1 MEKKFKPFFKWS
13 GGKSKEFDK
22 VVNWMPDGYDTYY
35 EPFVG
40 GGAVWLGLNPE
51 KAVVGDFYDEVTNF
65 YNILKIEGQSF
76 VDVCNQISE
85 TYNRLVKDNVTVSK
99 TKKEGKEQF
108 KPAADIYYGWRS
120 QHNLSGKEKAIRFFI
135 LRCLGYGGML
145 RFNSKGEFNVPFGY
159 YKTLKKL
166 SYPDGVTRLLNNTTI
181 QNQSWE
187 KTMETASKNDFA
199 FFDPPYTR
207 EFTEYS
213 SGNDFGLSEHK
224 KLADFFDS
232 KQCKCMIIIN
242 KDEFT
247 NKLYE
252 KYIKEE
258 YVFKYS
264 TKYRD
269 RLSDEDNTTY
279 HILATNY

>member
-1 MEKKFKPFFKWS
+1 MEKQFKPFFKWS
-13 GGKSKEFDK
+13 GGKSKEFGK
-22 VVNWMPDGYDTYY
+22 VVKWMPDNYDTYY

-40 GGAVWLGLNPE
+40 GGAIWLGLNPQ
-51 KAVVGDFYDEVTNF
+51 KAVIGDFYDEVSNF
-65 YNILKIEGQSF
+65 YNILKTEGQSF
-76 VDVCNQISE
+76 IDECNEISE
-85 TYNRLVKDNVTVSK
+85 TYNSLIKDNVTVSK

-108 KPAADIYYGWRS
+108 KPAADIYYNWRK
-120 QHNLSGKEKAIRFFI
+120 QHCLSGKQKAIRFFI

-166 SYPDGVTRLLNNTTI
+166 HYPDGITTLLNNTTI
-181 QNQSWE
+181 HNQSWE

-207 EFTEYS
+207 QFSEYS
-213 SGNDFGLSEHK
+213 SGNDFGADEHQ
-224 KLADFFDS
+224 KLADFFNS

-242 KDEFT
+242 KDDFT
-247 NKLYE
+247 SKLYNGH
-252 KYIKEE
+252 IKEE

-264 TKYRD
+264 TRYRD